1 MDNKLSKLDSSSI
14 AELQTISND
23 VKKYV
28 DTENDAMLQ
37 VALEKINQKPN
48 LWQKLFPGKF
58 QKMQEELTM
67 NKMQSIYKAKD
78 QMFALYTGI
87 QLEIARQQGDALIA
101 ATGMHLR
108 EQLTKFAETKI
119 SSMSET
125 LDKSRTEFAARMK
138 TQLQN
143 IENYKD
149 FPELSEPYHQSLKDE
164 ISIYFSFIKELLDG
178 FRETLNKKVV
188 EIDKK

>member
-14 AELQTISND
+14 EELQTISND

-48 LWQKLFPGKF
+48 FWQKLFPGKF
-58 QKMQEELTM
+58 QKMQEELTI

-125 LDKSRTEFAARMK
+125 LERSRTEFAARMK

-164 ISIYFSFIKELLDG
+164 ISIYYSFIKELLDG
-178 FRETLNKKVV
+178 FRQTLNNKVI
-188 EIDKK
+188 ELDRK